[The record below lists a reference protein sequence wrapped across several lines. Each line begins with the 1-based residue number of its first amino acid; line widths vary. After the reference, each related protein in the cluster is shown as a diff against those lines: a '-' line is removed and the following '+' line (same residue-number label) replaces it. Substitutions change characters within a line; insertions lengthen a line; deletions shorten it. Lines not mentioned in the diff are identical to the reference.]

1 MSSRRSLA
9 LANFKIDESN
19 IIEEFRGGNSVVL
32 RCVTEDAPEF
42 GLKSY
47 LGSNSRQRQ
56 MIERET
62 QAILFLTST
71 GFLNIPKNFVPNFE
85 VKIAKFDWFH
95 GVSSPNDIDSLIEL
109 TSMAKNLYC
118 ATSSKAIF
126 PTAIDAVFELSD
138 ITFQIRDRLD
148 KMRKLGKS
156 VSTQYAIENI
166 ELRLRNLGSKL
177 KTSTDFGVITLS
189 LSDIGTHNLIRSK
202 PMSHQFIDFEFFGVD
217 SLTKLIAD
225 FWLHPRNYFSD
236 SETFSFQESLKTF
249 TGWNDEELGQ
259 TLPFFVLKW
268 ATIAYTRE
276 LRESD
281 ANSLDRRITQS
292 RASKGDRYLDY
303 FDNILKLG
311 GKSKLST
318 FNNFLVE
325 NGHEAE

>member
-1 MSSRRSLA
+1 
-9 LANFKIDESN
+9 
-19 IIEEFRGGNSVVL
+19 
-32 RCVTEDAPEF
+32 
-42 GLKSY
+42 
-47 LGSNSRQRQ
+47 
-56 MIERET
+56 
-62 QAILFLTST
+62 
-71 GFLNIPKNFVPNFE
+71 
-85 VKIAKFDWFH
+85 
-95 GVSSPNDIDSLIEL
+95 
-109 TSMAKNLYC
+109 MAKNLYC